1 MIDNFDPMQ
10 ELNRAAFSN
19 FDPQQSMSFDPE
31 ISGFDGADN
40 YSRKPAAA
48 IVRTSPSR
56 NMAAPRTP
64 EAQFDIT
71 IINSGTADLNV
82 ELFNA
87 QNTIAEFNNTADY
100 PTVTAGLT
108 GNFVTIGAA
117 PYVIYGKPSPNSAS
131 RVAYWATNGDL
142 VLSSSAPDSTNGAVT
157 VSCKQIPYRSLVKYS
172 ERGSFRIS
180 KMRMKFTTSAQ
191 INNDLQWRK
200 KTFLGSTES
209 NTISVASYFRPDQFQ
224 SLLVDVP
231 VSVSIDAEKG
241 LFYRINGNETV
252 LISMFV
258 GNYTRSAI

>member
-1 MIDNFDPMQ
+1 MFENFDPMQ

-31 ISGFDGADN
+31 VSGYDGADN
-40 YSRKPAAA
+40 YTRKPAAA
-48 IVRTSPSR
+48 VVRTSPAR
-56 NMAAPRTP
+56 NMANPRTP
-64 EAQFDIT
+64 EAQFDVT
-71 IINSGTADLNV
+71 IQNQGSNALNC

-87 QNTIAEFNNTADY
+87 QNTIAEFSNLSVY
-100 PTVTAGLT
+100 PTVLPGLAGT
-108 GNFVTIGAA
+108 VATIGATD
-117 PYVIYGKPSPNSAS
+117 YIVYGEPSPLPVN
-131 RVAYWATNGDL
+131 RVAYWNVNGDL
-142 VLSSSAPDSTNGAVT
+142 VLGGAAPNSTDGNV
-157 VSCKQIPYRSLVKYS
+157 VISCKQIPYRSLVKYS

-191 INNDLQWRK
+191 INNDITWKK

-231 VSVSIDAEKG
+231 VAISIDAEKG
-241 LFYRINGNETV
+241 LFYNILGNETV
-252 LISMFV
+252 LISMFI

>member
-1 MIDNFDPMQ
+1 MYNEFDPMQ

-19 FDPQQSMSFDPE
+19 FDPQQSMAFDPE
-31 ISGFDGADN
+31 ANFDGADG
-40 YSRKPAAA
+40 YTRKPAGS
-48 IVRTSPSR
+48 IVKTSPAR
-56 NMAAPRTP
+56 GVAQRTP
-64 EAQFDIT
+64 EAQFDVT
-71 IINSGTADLNV
+71 ISNGGTAALNC

-87 QNTIAEFNNTADY
+87 QNTIAEFQNLSDY
-100 PTVTAGLT
+100 PTVLPGLS
-108 GNFVTIGAA
+108 GVAVTIGAT
-117 PYVIYGKPSPNSAS
+117 PYIVYGEPSATSLN
-131 RVAYWATNGDL
+131 RVAYWNYNGDL
-142 VLSSSAPDSTNGAVT
+142 VLGANAPDSTNGNV
-157 VSCKQIPYRSLVKYS
+157 VISCKQIPYRSLVKYS

-191 INNDLQWRK
+191 INNDISWRK

-231 VSVSIDAEKG
+231 VSLSIDAEKG

-252 LISMFV
+252 LISMFI